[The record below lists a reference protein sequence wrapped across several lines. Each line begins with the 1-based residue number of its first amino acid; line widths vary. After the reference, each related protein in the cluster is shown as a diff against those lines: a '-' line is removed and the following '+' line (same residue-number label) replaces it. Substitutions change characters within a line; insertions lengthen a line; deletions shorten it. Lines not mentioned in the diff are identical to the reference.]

1 MEQEFDESE
10 AIKFIQKRLTKV
22 IDDDDILNVID
33 IIWDYYEDN
42 GLLDISF
49 SDSSDVDDENV
60 LPKLVS
66 HAKKMLQK
74 DKYSTLTLDDV
85 ESIVLAEI
93 EYEKSLDIL

>member
-10 AIKFIQKRLTKV
+10 AIKFIQKRLPKA
-22 IDDDDILNVID
+22 IDDDDILNIID

-42 GLLDISF
+42 GLLDVSF
-49 SDSSDVDDENV
+49 SDFDDDDDEYV
-60 LPKLVS
+60 LPKLVL

-74 DKYSTLTLDDV
+74 DKFSTLSLDDV

-93 EYEKSLDIL
+93 EYEKTLDIL

>member
-22 IDDDDILNVID
+22 IDDDDILNIID

-49 SDSSDVDDENV
+49 SDFDDDENV
-60 LPKLVS
+60 LPKLVL

-74 DKYSTLTLDDV
+74 DKFSTLSLDDV